1 MILDNICDKRKE
13 QLERDISKVSRQ
25 DIKYMAAEKEYQTV
39 SFSKSIKRDTLSV
52 ISEVKKAS
60 PSKGLICPDF
70 DPVKIACEYEKNGA
84 NAISCLTEEHYFQG
98 SGEYLKA
105 IREAVNPAD
114 TPQGFY
120 HRRISALRGK
130 SHRC

>member
-1 MILDNICDKRKE
+1 MILDNICDKRRE

-25 DIKYMAAEKEYQTV
+25 DIKAMAVEKEYQTV

-70 DPVKIACEYEKNGA
+70 DPVKPPA
-84 NAISCLTEEHYFQG
+84 NMRKVVRMLS
-98 SGEYLKA
+98 
-105 IREAVNPAD
+105 PA
-114 TPQGFY
+114 
-120 HRRISALRGK
+120 
-130 SHRC
+130 